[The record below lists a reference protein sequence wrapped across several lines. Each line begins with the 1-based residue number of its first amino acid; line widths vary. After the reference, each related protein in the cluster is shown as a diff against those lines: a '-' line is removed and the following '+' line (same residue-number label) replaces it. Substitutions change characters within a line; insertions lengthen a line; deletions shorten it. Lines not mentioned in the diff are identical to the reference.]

1 MGLGLAFVLGFIATR
16 LRLPPLV
23 GYLIAGIVVGPHT
36 PGFNA
41 DVELAA
47 QLAEIGVILLMFGVG
62 LHFSIGDLLAVRRIA
77 VPGAIAQVTVATLLG
92 AAVSHLWGWTWGQG
106 LVFGLALSVAST
118 VLLLRALEERGAL
131 DSVNGRIA
139 VGWLIVQDLIT
150 VLALVL
156 LPALAPS
163 LGGSPAHIGAG
174 HEVAAGSVGGMFF
187 LTLAK
192 VAAFILIMLFVG
204 TRFIPWLL
212 DRVARTGSR
221 ELFTLAVLAVALGIA
236 VGAAALFGISFAL
249 GAFFA
254 GVVISESDLS
264 THAAA
269 EALPLQDAF
278 AVLFFVSV
286 GMLFDPA
293 IVLEQPLALVATV
306 AIVILGNAAAAF
318 VIVLLFRYPMRTALM
333 VSASLGQI
341 GEFSF
346 ILAALG
352 IELGVLPTEGQSLI
366 LATAIISITLNPL
379 VVGSIAGVERWIEAR
394 PRVLDVLQ
402 RPAGDLVRLPDH
414 VDDETLHGHVVIIGF
429 GRVGGTIG
437 RALERQGIPY
447 VVVERNRE
455 AVNALRK
462 RGLPVLYGDA
472 TRPGILKDAHIE
484 RAHTLVI
491 AAPGAFHARRI
502 IEIARRVN
510 SRIDIVARTH
520 SEAEQRYL
528 EKQGVS
534 MAVMGEREL
543 ALGMTR
549 YALRS
554 LGVDPDQVDVIVQ
567 AIRTRGETIPRG
579 LLPAD
584 QIIG

>member
-1 MGLGLAFVLGFIATR
+1 
-16 LRLPPLV
+16 
-23 GYLIAGIVVGPHT
+23 
-36 PGFNA
+36 
-41 DVELAA
+41 
-47 QLAEIGVILLMFGVG
+47 
-62 LHFSIGDLLAVRRIA
+62 
-77 VPGAIAQVTVATLLG
+77 
-92 AAVSHLWGWTWGQG
+92 
-106 LVFGLALSVAST
+106 
-118 VLLLRALEERGAL
+118 
-131 DSVNGRIA
+131 
-139 VGWLIVQDLIT
+139 
-150 VLALVL
+150 
-156 LPALAPS
+156 
-163 LGGSPAHIGAG
+163 
-174 HEVAAGSVGGMFF
+174 
-187 LTLAK
+187 
-192 VAAFILIMLFVG
+192 
-204 TRFIPWLL
+204 
-212 DRVARTGSR
+212 
-221 ELFTLAVLAVALGIA
+221 
-236 VGAAALFGISFAL
+236 
-249 GAFFA
+249 
-254 GVVISESDLS
+254 
-264 THAAA
+264 
-269 EALPLQDAF
+269 
-278 AVLFFVSV
+278 
-286 GMLFDPA
+286 
-293 IVLEQPLALVATV
+293 
-306 AIVILGNAAAAF
+306 
-318 VIVLLFRYPMRTALM
+318 
-333 VSASLGQI
+333 
-341 GEFSF
+341 
-346 ILAALG
+346 
-352 IELGVLPTEGQSLI
+352 
-366 LATAIISITLNPL
+366 
-379 VVGSIAGVERWIEAR
+379 
-394 PRVLDVLQ
+394 
-402 RPAGDLVRLPDH
+402 